1 MPNGDEAAVR
11 AEPLTETDL
20 EDINRALAR
29 LGDAETLMV
38 KAQTAGIDISAFREK
53 ARESKDRL
61 LAIKQS
67 FFPGR

>member
-1 MPNGDEAAVR
+1 MANGDEVAAR

-20 EDINRALAR
+20 QDIDRALTR
-29 LGDAETLMV
+29 LGDAEALMV
-38 KAQTAGIDISAFREK
+38 KAQQAGIDIEAFRQR

>member
-1 MPNGDEAAVR
+1 MANEDDAAVR

-20 EDINRALAR
+20 EDINRALSR
-29 LGDAETLMV
+29 LGDAEALMV

-53 ARESKDRL
+53 ARESKDQL

>member
-1 MPNGDEAAVR
+1 MADGDELTAR
-11 AEPLTETDL
+11 AEPLTQTDL
-20 EDINRALAR
+20 DDINRALTR
-29 LGDAETLMV
+29 LEDAEALMV
-38 KAQTAGIDISAFREK
+38 KAQQAGIDIEAFRQR

>member
-1 MPNGDEAAVR
+1 MPNGDEVAAR

-20 EDINRALAR
+20 QDIDRALTR
-29 LGDAETLMV
+29 LGDAEALMV
-38 KAQTAGIDISAFREK
+38 KAQQAGIDIEAFRQR